1 MFSKDKES
9 GRVVC
14 LADYGR
20 LKKGAICPVT
30 NELYAD
36 VEAWIAEGNTL
47 PEFSGY
53 PDIPMTA
60 EQRQD
65 WRDHATVSAFQARAA
80 LKRAGYIGQVRSLMT
95 QLDKDDETRLAW
107 ETVGEFRRMSPT
119 MLAMAAQLGLDE
131 AELDSL
137 FESGSQIEA

>member
-47 PEFSGY
+47 AKFSGY
-53 PDIPMTA
+53 PEIPMTA

-65 WRDHATVSAFQARAA
+65 WRDHATVSAFQARVA
-80 LKRAGYIGQVRSLMT
+80 LKRYGKIGQVRQLMNSLGA
-95 QLDKDDETRLAW
+95 DDETRIAW
-107 ETVGEFRRMSPT
+107 ESATEFRRNSPT
-119 MLAMAAQLGLDE
+119 ISALASQLSLSDQDLDNLFISAKDVE
-131 AELDSL
+131 A
-137 FESGSQIEA
+137 

>member
-1 MFSKDKES
+1 MFNKDKES

-47 PEFSGY
+47 AKFSGY
-53 PDIPMTA
+53 QEIPMTA

-80 LKRAGYIGQVRSLMT
+80 LKRAGYMGRVRGLMAA
-95 QLDKDDETRLAW
+95 LDQDDETRMAW
-107 ETVGEFRRMSPT
+107 ETAREFRRMSPA
-119 MLAMAAQLGLDE
+119 MLAMAAQMGLDDQ
-131 AELDSL
+131 ALDSL
-137 FESGSQIEA
+137 FEAGSKIEA

>member
-36 VEAWIAEGNTL
+36 VDAWIAEGNTL
-47 PEFSGY
+47 AEFAGY

-65 WRDHATVSAFQARAA
+65 WRDNTSVSAYQARAA
-80 LKRAGYIGQVRSLMT
+80 LKRAGYMVRVRGLMS
-95 QLDKDDETRLAW
+95 QLDQDDETRMAW

-119 MLAMAAQLGLDE
+119 MLAMAAQMGLDDQ
-131 AELDSL
+131 ELDSL